1 MELGLVQKKRGKPK
15 KRALV
20 NSNSFCRLTR
30 RSVVDKDDA
39 IRLISDTC
47 MENFSFIYV
56 NDDFKVEDDLLSVHS
71 INEDDDNVSL
81 ISVVKLKPN
90 SVADYAGY
98 SFSKKSE
105 PEENDTVVPSNCL
118 LLPSVSF

>member
-20 NSNSFCRLTR
+20 NSNNLCRLTR

-47 MENFSFIYV
+47 MENFSVLYV
-56 NDDFKVEDDLLSVHS
+56 NEDFNVEDDLLSVHS
-71 INEDDDNVSL
+71 VSL
-81 ISVVKLKPN
+81 VSVVKLKPN

-105 PEENDTVVPSNCL
+105 PEENDIVVPSNCL

>member
-20 NSNSFCRLTR
+20 NSNNFCRLTR

-47 MENFSFIYV
+47 MNFFSVIYV
-56 NDDFKVEDDLLSVHS
+56 NEDFNVEDDLLSVHS
-71 INEDDDNVSL
+71 VSL
-81 ISVVKLKPN
+81 VSVVKLKPN
-90 SVADYAGY
+90 YSVADYAGY
-98 SFSKKSE
+98 RKGDAFINVIGASSLSE
-105 PEENDTVVPSNCL
+105 FCL
-118 LLPSVSF
+118 FR